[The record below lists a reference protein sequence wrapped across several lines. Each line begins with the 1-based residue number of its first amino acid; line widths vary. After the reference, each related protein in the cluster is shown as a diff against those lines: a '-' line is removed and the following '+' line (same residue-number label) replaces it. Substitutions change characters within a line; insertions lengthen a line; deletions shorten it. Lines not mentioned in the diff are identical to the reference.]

1 MDDQVLKDIHIPS
14 VCQADRT
21 GLLNCTVISLKVKR
35 HHVIG
40 QLRLRK
46 LVLLLQS
53 SRTEWADQT
62 LCLNNWLLGHLAKWK
77 DDRLGVRYGVTD
89 ERVLF
94 AVVPRVLIEVEYVP
108 A

>member
-1 MDDQVLKDIHIPS
+1 
-14 VCQADRT
+14 
-21 GLLNCTVISLKVKR
+21 
-35 HHVIG
+35 
-40 QLRLRK
+40 
-46 LVLLLQS
+46 
-53 SRTEWADQT
+53 
-62 LCLNNWLLGHLAKWK
+62 LGHLAKWK